1 MSNALEIA
9 KRRVERSKWIP
20 VGLLA
25 LLLAYGCATHRNA
38 AHYRGETFTPTIQA
52 K

>member
-1 MSNALEIA
+1 MNTIEIA

-25 LLLAYGCATHRNA
+25 LLLAYGCVAPRNA
-38 AHYRGETFTPTIQA
+38 AHYRSETAAPTVQP